1 MAEDKDMSFFGH
13 IGELRGHLIR
23 SILAIVIAAV
33 VVGFNINWIMDHIF
47 FGPTRNDFPT
57 FKLVNEFSQ
66 WILGEDS
73 ITLPDEFPVR
83 VQRLYQQF
91 NVMMAVSIF
100 GGVVAA
106 FPYIV
111 WELWRFIS
119 PALHPNE
126 RKNSLFIINS
136 VWILFMTGVL
146 CGYFLILPFAVN
158 FGVIFKISDIIIPL
172 YDLSDYTTL
181 FLQVVLGMGVVF
193 LFPVLIY
200 FLTNIGILNPKFMK
214 TYRRHAIVLIM
225 VVAAIITPADVLSM
239 IMAALPLLLLYEFS
253 IVMCGYTYKK
263 VQKRDAALKP
273 GRSRWRAP
281 AGGAARSGQ
290 AGQAWRRLRARHAG
304 RRGLC
309 HSGRA
314 GRAHPGLRG
323 RAVEQP
329 CRRAGAAGCAA
340 GRWRRQR
347 DAQAGRSRAAR
358 SAAAGQGAGRAGN
371 RVLPE
376 LLDRARPGLLHRHRL
391 RDHADRPPADRL
403 DLFGRPL

>member
-57 FKLVNEFSQ
+57 FKVVNEFSQ

-100 GGVVAA
+100 GGIVAA

-263 VQKRDAALKP
+263 VQKRDAAIKTVKK
-273 GRSRWRAP
+273 S
-281 AGGAARSGQ
+281 
-290 AGQAWRRLRARHAG
+290 
-304 RRGLC
+304 
-309 HSGRA
+309 
-314 GRAHPGLRG
+314 
-323 RAVEQP
+323 
-329 CRRAGAAGCAA
+329 
-340 GRWRRQR
+340 
-347 DAQAGRSRAAR
+347 
-358 SAAAGQGAGRAGN
+358 
-371 RVLPE
+371 
-376 LLDRARPGLLHRHRL
+376 
-391 RDHADRPPADRL
+391 
-403 DLFGRPL
+403 

>member
-1 MAEDKDMSFFGH
+1 MSEEKDMSFWGH

-23 SILAIVIAAV
+23 SIIAIIVAAF

-57 FKLVNEFSQ
+57 FKLVNDFSQ

-100 GGVVAA
+100 GGIVLA

-111 WELWRFIS
+111 WELWRFIG

-126 RKNSLFIINS
+126 RKNSIFVINS

-239 IMAALPLLLLYEFS
+239 MMAALPLLLLYEFS
-253 IVMCGYTYKK
+253 IVMCGYTFRK
-263 VQKRDAALKP
+263 VQKREAALTK
-273 GRSRWRAP
+273 
-281 AGGAARSGQ
+281 
-290 AGQAWRRLRARHAG
+290 
-304 RRGLC
+304 
-309 HSGRA
+309 
-314 GRAHPGLRG
+314 
-323 RAVEQP
+323 
-329 CRRAGAAGCAA
+329 
-340 GRWRRQR
+340 
-347 DAQAGRSRAAR
+347 AQ
-358 SAAAGQGAGRAGN
+358 N
-371 RVLPE
+371 
-376 LLDRARPGLLHRHRL
+376 
-391 RDHADRPPADRL
+391 
-403 DLFGRPL
+403 

>member
-1 MAEDKDMSFFGH
+1 MAEDKEMSFFGH

-57 FKLVNEFSQ
+57 FKLVNDFSQ
-66 WILGEDS
+66 WLLGEDS

-100 GGVVAA
+100 GGLVAA

-126 RKNSLFIINS
+126 RKNSIFVINS

-239 IMAALPLLLLYEFS
+239 MMAALPLLLLYEFS

-263 VQKRDAALKP
+263 VQKREAGLKTVQK
-273 GRSRWRAP
+273 S
-281 AGGAARSGQ
+281 
-290 AGQAWRRLRARHAG
+290 
-304 RRGLC
+304 
-309 HSGRA
+309 
-314 GRAHPGLRG
+314 
-323 RAVEQP
+323 
-329 CRRAGAAGCAA
+329 
-340 GRWRRQR
+340 
-347 DAQAGRSRAAR
+347 
-358 SAAAGQGAGRAGN
+358 
-371 RVLPE
+371 
-376 LLDRARPGLLHRHRL
+376 
-391 RDHADRPPADRL
+391 
-403 DLFGRPL
+403 